1 MEVRLKRI
9 REDDVV
15 TTERFGR
22 HKDRHKPRRKTK
34 REDFFVPEGTAS
46 SSADK
51 FTDPEL
57 QRLYE
62 ARKINDLI
70 AELKSGKE
78 ATVYLVDGPEGL
90 MAAKIYADL
99 GVRSFK
105 NDADYREGRFIGDAR
120 TARAIMQR
128 SRHGLSAQQGM
139 WVMHEYQQLWELF
152 EAGLPVPRPM
162 IGPAAIDLRA
172 SGRVVLM
179 ELIGNRD
186 APAPRLADV
195 RLEPDQAAD
204 AFEQSVDIAARLY
217 ALGKIH
223 GDLSTYNLLWWE
235 GRVICI
241 DLPQMMATAS
251 NPRAAEFLERDI
263 ASLCKSFQKLGIN
276 ADAIQVLRRVKG
288 SR

>member
-1 MEVRLKRI
+1 VNPGRRRRDDRTI
-9 REDDVV
+9 RPAQRPPQA
-15 TTERFGR
+15 TPQNQTR
-22 HKDRHKPRRKTK
+22 
-34 REDFFVPEGTAS
+34 DFFVPGRSAS
-46 SSADK
+46 SPAGK

-70 AELKSGKE
+70 AEPKSGKE

-99 GVRSFK
+99 EVRSFK
-105 NDADYREGRFIGDAR
+105 NDAEYREGRFIGDAR
-120 TARAIMQR
+120 TARAITRR

-139 WVMHEYQQLWELF
+139 WVMHEYQKLWELF

-162 IGPAAIDLRA
+162 IGPAAVDLRA

-195 RLEPDQAAD
+195 RFEPAQAQD
-204 AFEQSVDIAARLY
+204 AFEQSVDFATRL
-217 ALGKIH
+217 
-223 GDLSTYNLLWWE
+223 LLWA
-235 GRVICI
+235 RSTV
-241 DLPQMMATAS
+241 T
-251 NPRAAEFLERDI
+251 
-263 ASLCKSFQKLGIN
+263 
-276 ADAIQVLRRVKG
+276 
-288 SR
+288 